1 MLPLVLN
8 PRHLTKCG
16 NHLLKALFPP
26 PPHYPTK
33 ARFCNITQRRW
44 IHTREIGACL
54 SSSQDINI
62 GANLYQTPDLACNS
76 SYRYHSSF
84 RSERKEDFSS
94 LKMTRFMENILNH
107 VIYEDDD
114 VVAINKPSGVTVFGQ
129 KVREHEDE
137 KGYCL
142 PIFADS
148 EPDPNLCLADIMPL
162 LRRHFKSPALTIVH
176 SIKMFYSGVL
186 LLAKHKTGKDKMMQ
200 SLDRAKSLGTFYQ
213 SYLAIT
219 VGIPKQDAPTKSS
232 YYLKQENIQDRVLS
246 LPTEAASK
254 NLRKS
259 GKIQRIEVQTT
270 ILKKNEVLNCALVRL
285 DTVKDK
291 WQCLEVYCT
300 TQLCHVLGDY
310 LYSGRVGKVFGVPVL
325 LEPHFANVGKQKLPE
340 ELKAAMKLKRT
351 RPGQMP
357 LYLHRAKVDLTQ
369 MKSSKPVLSIVA
381 PFPDHFLETL
391 QKLQLEYSFDDIF
404 DTKTK

>member
-1 MLPLVLN
+1 MLPPVLN

-16 NHLLKALFPP
+16 NHLLRTLFPP
-26 PPHYPTK
+26 PLHYPTK
-33 ARFCNITQRRW
+33 TRFCNIAQRKW
-44 IHTREIGACL
+44 IHTRGTGSWL
-54 SSSQDINI
+54 WSSQDLSI
-62 GANLYQTPDLACNS
+62 GSKVYQAPDLASNS
-76 SYRYHSSF
+76 SCRHHSSF
-84 RSERKEDFSS
+84 RSKRKEDFNS
-94 LKMTRFMENILNH
+94 LKVTRFMENILNH

-114 VVAINKPSGVTVFGQ
+114 VVAINKPIGITVFGQ

-137 KGYCL
+137 KGYCV
-142 PIFADS
+142 PIFAES

-162 LRRHFKSPALTIVH
+162 LRRHFKSPDLTIVH

-186 LLAKHKTGKDKMMQ
+186 LLAKHKTGKDRMVQ
-200 SLDRAKSLGTFYQ
+200 SLDRAQSQGTFYQ

-219 VGIPKQDAPTKSS
+219 VGIPKQDALTKSS
-232 YYLKQENIQDRVLS
+232 YYLKQERIKDRVLS
-246 LPTEAASK
+246 LPTETVSK

-259 GKIQRIEVQTT
+259 GKIQLMEVQTT

-310 LYSGRVGKVFGVPVL
+310 LYSGRVGKVFGVPIL
-325 LEPHFANVGKQKLPE
+325 MEPHLANVGKQKLPE
-340 ELKAAMKLKRT
+340 ELKAALKLNQAK
-351 RPGQMP
+351 PGQMP

-369 MKSSKPVLSIVA
+369 MKPSKPLLSIVA